1 MALEKAGINL
11 TIQGEAQYIAGL
23 RNVNREMD
31 LMATNTKLAV
41 AQLGHGATPTQKFS
55 TQMRHMGAEIEK
67 ASTKTMVLR
76 NRNKELPNELFKSGK
91 SLDQLKDKYEKQ
103 GKVVDVLAEAKRKE
117 LIAHGHASDEY
128 TKANALYKE
137 QNEVYKQTGEEVK
150 KLEAA
155 HNSMLDEYE
164 RMPNSMADAQLAT
177 QNLLNEQNKLRE
189 EYLKSGGVFAGFADK
204 LESSGDK
211 LQKYGRHVSDLG
223 DAFMGVTAGI
233 LVGGG
238 GALKAF
244 MDWEGALRGAMKTND
259 EVFDSNGN
267 LVYSYEDL
275 ESGLRELSK
284 EIPVANTELA
294 EFAEIA
300 GRLQVPTD
308 EVVMFTE
315 VVAKLGET
323 TNLTGEEAAEQLG
336 KFINITG
343 SGTGTVLNLANTLV
357 ELGNSTAAS
366 EQEVLRM
373 STRWASTGDI
383 IGMSDDQILALSASV
398 ISLGIRTEA
407 GKQNCPSAMKVAA

>member
-55 TQMRHMGAEIEK
+55 AQMRNMGAEIEK

-91 SLDQLKDKYEKQ
+91 SLDKLKDKYEQQ

-117 LIAHGHASDEY
+117 LLAHGHASDEY

-177 QNLLNEQNKLRE
+177 QNLLNEQAKLRE
-189 EYLKSGGVFAGFADK
+189 EYLKSGGVFTGFADK

-211 LQKYGRHVSDLG
+211 LQKYGRHVSDIG
-223 DAFMGVTAGI
+223 DAFMGVTVGI
-233 LVGGG
+233 LAGGG

-244 MDWEGALRGAMKTND
+244 MDWEAGLRG
-259 EVFDSNGN
+259 V
-267 LVYSYEDL
+267 
-275 ESGLRELSK
+275 
-284 EIPVANTELA
+284 
-294 EFAEIA
+294 
-300 GRLQVPTD
+300 
-308 EVVMFTE
+308 
-315 VVAKLGET
+315 
-323 TNLTGEEAAEQLG
+323 
-336 KFINITG
+336 
-343 SGTGTVLNLANTLV
+343 NTLP
-357 ELGNSTAAS
+357 
-366 EQEVLRM
+366 
-373 STRWASTGDI
+373 
-383 IGMSDDQILALSASV
+383 
-398 ISLGIRTEA
+398 SL
-407 GKQNCPSAMKVAA
+407 VAI